1 VAPLPGPEIAPAV
14 VPPPPPGPPPIGGIY
29 DDCEE
34 DIVAPVT
41 GPAVGPPPPGLA
53 VGFDTYEA
61 EMNTNPTPAVPNY
74 SAELDTNTTETP
86 TFSAELDTHATDLPN
101 AESDTVPLDHES
113 KVESNAVFSS
123 SSTINVSQT
132 MIILFAISLIFS

>member
-1 VAPLPGPEIAPAV
+1 MKQHVSCFDPFERRAVQLETLPYES
-14 VPPPPPGPPPIGGIY
+14 
-29 DDCEE
+29 
-34 DIVAPVT
+34 T
-41 GPAVGPPPPGLA
+41 GQA
-53 VGFDTYEA
+53 
-61 EMNTNPTPAVPNY
+61 AVPNY

-86 TFSAELDTHATDLPN
+86 TFSAELDTHETDLPN